1 MIYKITKDKMTYN
14 IDDLI
19 LYSGQ
24 SKEFRDLFS
33 EIAVAD
39 MAEFDNANV
48 LVFETGRVIVTEK
61 GGGNE

>member
-1 MIYKITKDKMTYN
+1 MIYKITKDKMTHN

-19 LYSGQ
+19 LYNDQPKG
-24 SKEFRDLFS
+24 FRDIFS